1 MVLTIIMKVLAAL
14 TTIYMILI
22 FIRVMVGWFQGP
34 FTGGTLDV
42 LGTLTDPYLNYF
54 SRFRIF
60 RTERFDF
67 SPIAALA
74 ILSVLNNIFVTVAYF
89 GRITAGIVLGMIL
102 SSVWS
107 AFAFLLVFFAVIVL
121 VRFIV
126 LVSAHDSI
134 APIWRTIDVIVKP
147 VLYRVDRIFYRQRIV
162 SFRQSLITSFCVLVA
177 VRILGGLLV
186 NFGVQLLERLPF

>member
-1 MVLTIIMKVLAAL
+1 M
-14 TTIYMILI
+14 
-22 FIRVMVGWFQGP
+22 
-34 FTGGTLDV
+34 
-42 LGTLTDPYLNYF
+42 
-54 SRFRIF
+54 
-60 RTERFDF
+60 
-67 SPIAALA
+67 
-74 ILSVLNNIFVTVAYF
+74 
-89 GRITAGIVLGMIL
+89 
-102 SSVWS
+102 
-107 AFAFLLVFFAVIVL
+107 L

-186 NFGVQLLERLPF
+186 NFAVQLLERLPF